1 MYQGFQLKGFDEAFF
16 EKQPKSFDYYVGK
29 GTKTFNDDRINV
41 EKSLEKYL
49 LSNGRLSG
57 ERIEQDWFP
66 EIHADVFLSH
76 SHRDEDLVFA
86 LAGWLQEE
94 MGLRAFVD
102 SGVWGYANDLLQQ
115 VDDAYCKTE
124 DGAYYSYPKRNIS
137 TSHVHMMLS
146 VALTKMIDRCECFML
161 VKTPESVKFSKAVE
175 EVGEEKTLS
184 PWIYAELEASR
195 VIRENEPQR
204 DMGHY
209 SLRHDGLTE
218 SVLLQV
224 EYPAELEHLVPLTND
239 LLNEWR
245 DKGQK
250 GLTALDILY
259 QASDRYKVRHSGW

>member
-1 MYQGFQLKGFDEAFF
+1 MYQGFQLLGFDKSFF
-16 EKQPKSFDYYVGK
+16 EDDQFERYVDVGKKSFDK
-29 GTKTFNDDRINV
+29 DRATV
-41 EKSLEKYL
+41 EKGLEKYL
-49 LSNGRLSG
+49 RSNGRLSG
-57 ERIEQDWFP
+57 KKIEQDWFP
-66 EIHADVFLSH
+66 EIQADIFLSH
-76 SHRDEDLVFA
+76 SHRDEKLVLA

-94 MGLRAFVD
+94 MNLRTFVD
-102 SGVWGYANDLLQQ
+102 SGVWGYADDLLRQ

-146 VALTKMIDRCECFML
+146 VALTKMIDKCECFML
-161 VKTPESVKFSKAVE
+161 VKTPESIKLSEAVKEA
-175 EVGEEKTLS
+175 GAEKTLS

-204 DMGHY
+204 DMGQY

-218 SVLLQV
+218 SAMLQV
-224 EYPAELEHLVPLTND
+224 EYPAELEHLVPLTGD

-245 DKGQK
+245 SRGQR

-259 QASDRYKVRHSGW
+259 RAGDLYKVRHSGW